1 MLILKRGYVI
11 FSRKEERDDRGR
23 LIEEEEH
30 QAGSVPWKVYL
41 QYSMA
46 ATVWLSVGTVL
57 TYIARQV
64 KFQSVEQFLSYSVIP
79 GIEM

>member
-1 MLILKRGYVI
+1 MSSFLG
-11 FSRKEERDDRGR
+11 KEDSHDKGK

-30 QAGSVPWKVYL
+30 QAGSVPWKIYL

-46 ATVWLSVGTVL
+46 ATFWLSVGTVL

-64 KFQSVEQFLSYSVIP
+64 KFEN
-79 GIEM
+79 